1 MDKHRSKY
9 FETACLMNDALLIL
23 LEKKDF
29 EYITVKDI
37 CDKAGVNRT
46 TFYLHYQNT
55 NDLLEEIIENTIK
68 KLLDKYEDY
77 KSFNLD
83 KTSSKEDLYFF
94 TPKYV
99 IPYLTFL
106 KENKKLYLLANKYH
120 SLFKIKS
127 MVSEMYNQLFSPLM
141 EKFNIPEKNKKYI
154 LKFFMAGI
162 NAIIIAWLEQG
173 CKESIE
179 DMADLIY
186 QYVKR

>member
-1 MDKHRSKY
+1 MDKHNSKY
-9 FETACLMNDALLIL
+9 FDTACLMNDALLIL
-23 LEKKDF
+23 LEKKEF
-29 EYITVKDI
+29 EYISVKDI
-37 CDKAGVNRT
+37 CDKAGVNRS

-55 NDLLEEIIENTIK
+55 NDLLEETIENCIN

-77 KSFNLD
+77 KSFNID
-83 KTSSKEDLYFF
+83 KVSSKEDLYFF

-106 KENKKLYLLANKYH
+106 KENKKLYLLANKYQ
-120 SLFKIKS
+120 SLFKTRSTFNK
-127 MVSEMYNQLFSPLM
+127 MYNHLFSPLM

-162 NAIIIAWLEQG
+162 NAIVISWLEEG

-179 DMADLIY
+179 EISDLIY